1 MSRENMNW
9 LLCAIFL
16 ASIATQLN
24 FVQGYTA
31 YSECDPYADGLCVPG
46 HPNAYKGNLRVAV
59 AQVASNSTDTL
70 EENAKKHA
78 DWIDMAGKEGARA
91 ILFPELS
98 MSKFFLFLF
107 FFTGSL

>member
-1 MSRENMNW
+1 MPDTPTR
-9 LLCAIFL
+9 
-16 ASIATQLN
+16 
-24 FVQGYTA
+24 
-31 YSECDPYADGLCVPG
+31 
-46 HPNAYKGNLRVAV
+46 KGNLRVAV

-98 MSKFFLFLF
+98 MSKFFF
-107 FFTGSL
+107 FFFFFFFLLVLSDFNFFFLTISSHITISVQLATLRRAW